1 MHKCQHHLLLVRVQ
15 TKSKQQIVLVGAC
28 YRPDCCTEQPVGEPV
43 DFYWPVPGVLIH
55 TVTGVQ
61 QTCIDMLRS
70 VQERACK
77 EHMTVVGTK
86 TELYKHV
93 HVFNTG

>member
-1 MHKCQHHLLLVRVQ
+1 
-15 TKSKQQIVLVGAC
+15 
-28 YRPDCCTEQPVGEPV
+28 V

-93 HVFNTG
+93 HVFKTG